1 MGTKRALTP
10 IVSDVVRSAQS
21 GTMLDVFSGMCSIGE
36 SVGEDRQIWSND
48 IQIFAAEVAKALF
61 TSQDLP
67 LSAISSGDVHFDRFE
82 NQRKRL
88 SSSFCRS
95 LKIEEELLAA
105 NSFFEFYRILH
116 KLNRSIACETEKCR
130 LRSPHLFATIYSGTY
145 FGIKQAIDVDAI
157 IAALKGARAC
167 NEISRDE
174 LRWGP
179 IALGRALLKVANST
193 GHFAQYLKPKQRNYR
208 RYMALRR
215 RPLWAEW
222 LGR

>member
-1 MGTKRALTP
+1 LSVNITYMGTKRALTP

-21 GTMLDVFSGMCSIGE
+21 GIMLDVFSGMCSIGE

-105 NSFFEFYRILH
+105 NSFSNFIESCINLTAQSHAKQKNANYARRIFSRQFILELISE
-116 KLNRSIACETEKCR
+116 LNRQSMSMQS
-130 LRSPHLFATIYSGTY
+130 LRRSKAH
-145 FGIKQAIDVDAI
+145 
-157 IAALKGARAC
+157 ARAMK
-167 NEISRDE
+167 
-174 LRWGP
+174 L
-179 IALGRALLKVANST
+179 
-193 GHFAQYLKPKQRNYR
+193 
-208 RYMALRR
+208 
-215 RPLWAEW
+215 AEMN
-222 LGR
+222 